1 MTEAK
6 YECVHEQLLQNH
18 SLKLKELETEIDFKK
33 EKIDTILDDQ
43 KKMDKKIDTLIDTV
57 NTIQMKSIMGDSDIN
72 QRVSSIESELSTVR
86 WMLGLSVTVLG
97 VAIAALAFLVT
108 HIH

>member
-72 QRVSSIESELSTVR
+72 QRVTSIESELSTVR
-86 WMLGLSVTVLG
+86 WMLGISLTVLSVV
-97 VAIAALAFLVT
+97 VAALAFMVT
-108 HIH
+108 HLH